1 MKRVHLKLSDIQKDE
16 LSRLSKQRDIAI
28 SEMIRRAIDAYLYEQ
43 RKQMLEIHPIMRVQ
57 NEMDGHSST
66 A

>member
-1 MKRVHLKLSDIQKDE
+1 MKRVHLKLSDVQKDE

-43 RKQMLEIHPIMRVQ
+43 RKQMLEIHPLMHVQ
-57 NEMDGHSST
+57 KEMDGHSST
-66 A
+66 T

>member
-43 RKQMLEIHPIMRVQ
+43 RKQMLEIHPLMRVQ
-57 NEMDGHSST
+57 KEMDGHSST
-66 A
+66 T